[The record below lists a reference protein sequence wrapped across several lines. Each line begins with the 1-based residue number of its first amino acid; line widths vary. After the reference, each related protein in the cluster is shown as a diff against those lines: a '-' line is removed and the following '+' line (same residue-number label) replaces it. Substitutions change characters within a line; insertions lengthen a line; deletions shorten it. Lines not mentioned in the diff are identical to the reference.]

1 LQPPAPSDER
11 ATSAGCLPELESRLI
26 ELVHSSSL
34 LMRALRAARAVDPPD
49 WYIGG
54 GIIREWVWNRL
65 HGFAR
70 RAPARDVDLVFFDP
84 MSLSSDRERR
94 IQDAVTVQAPDIC
107 WDVTNQ
113 AGVHLWY
120 PEVFGVELDPLRCAA
135 DAVGTWA
142 ETATAIGI
150 RLLANDRIEVVAPC
164 GLDDLF
170 GLICR
175 RNPRLITIE
184 QYRRRVQNQ
193 RIATRWPRVRVLDA
207 QKESP

>member
-1 LQPPAPSDER
+1 VEVETMSRCREA
-11 ATSAGCLPELESRLI
+11 ELETRLI
-26 ELVHSSSL
+26 ELVHSSSI

-54 GIIREWVWNRL
+54 GIIREWVWDRL

-84 MSLSSDRERR
+84 ISLSSDRERR

-113 AGVHLWY
+113 AGAHLWY
-120 PEVFGVELDPLRCAA
+120 PEVFGVELDPLRCSA

-142 ETATAIGI
+142 ETATAIAI
-150 RLLANDRIEVVAPC
+150 RLLANNRIEVVAPC

-175 RNPRLITIE
+175 RNPRVVTVE

-193 RIATRWPRVRVLDA
+193 RIAKRWRKVRVLDA
-207 QKESP
+207 HEESP

>member
-1 LQPPAPSDER
+1 
-11 ATSAGCLPELESRLI
+11 
-26 ELVHSSSL
+26 
-34 LMRALRAARAVDPPD
+34 
-49 WYIGG
+49 
-54 GIIREWVWNRL
+54 
-65 HGFAR
+65 
-70 RAPARDVDLVFFDP
+70 LVFFDP

>member
-1 LQPPAPSDER
+1 MQRITTRSESSTR
-11 ATSAGCLPELESRLI
+11 GGAGPLETRLI
-26 ELVHSSSL
+26 ELVHSSSI

-70 RAPARDVDLVFFDP
+70 RVPVRDVDLVFFDP
-84 MSLSSDRERR
+84 NSLTSDRERR

-107 WDVTNQ
+107 WEVTNQ
-113 AGVHLWY
+113 AGAHLWY
-120 PEVFGVELDPLRCAA
+120 PEVFGVELDPLSCSA

-142 ETATAIGI
+142 ETATAIAI

-164 GLDDLF
+164 GLEDLF

-175 RNPRLITIE
+175 RNPRLISIE

-193 RIATRWPRVRVLDA
+193 RIARRWPRVQVLDA
-207 QKESP
+207 VDS